1 MPSRLLSVAAE
12 PRFVSG
18 AGVRSLLLGLGLRTT
33 IRPVLSVWATLPFD
47 LFPVNVIDR
56 AARLLP
62 VQAGTRWRSVTL
74 THCRAELVSAD
85 GVSDDGPR
93 AVLYFHGGAFVT
105 FGLNT
110 HRRLVAHLSRE
121 TGQPVLNVGYR
132 QMPGTA
138 ISGSVADGVDAFRWL
153 LDQGYRA
160 GDITIAGD
168 SAGGFLAFA
177 VARKVI
183 DAGLGRPAGI
193 VAASPLL
200 DLDPQRKFVHTNAD
214 TCQLFPMKA
223 IERHSHIAHR
233 IERKRGTGMQVQ
245 SPVDMVLDD
254 LPPVLIQ
261 VGSRE
266 VLLPDAEL
274 MANLL
279 VGAGVSCQL
288 HVWDR
293 QVHAFQ
299 AAVSWLPEA
308 KAAVADIGAFVHS
321 LPNSAAQVPATARP
335 GRRARG
341 PAARAIQQA

>member
-1 MPSRLLSVAAE
+1 MTPTLSVAAE
-12 PRFVSG
+12 PRFVGG
-18 AGVRSLLLGLGLRTT
+18 AGVRSRLLGLGLRTT
-33 IRPVLSVWATLPFD
+33 IRPVLSAWAALPFD
-47 LFPVNVIDR
+47 FLPMNVIDQ

-62 VQAGTRWRSVTL
+62 VQAGTRWRPVTL
-74 THCRAELVSAD
+74 PHCRAELVSTD

-93 AVLYFHGGAFVT
+93 VVLYFHGGAFLT

-153 LDQGYRA
+153 LGQGYRA

-168 SAGGFLAFA
+168 SAGGFMAFV

-183 DAGLGRPAGI
+183 DAGLGQPAGI

-200 DLDPQRKFVHTNAD
+200 DLNPLRKLMHANAD
-214 TCQLFPMKA
+214 ACQLFPLKA
-223 IERHSHIAHR
+223 IERHSDIAHR
-233 IERKRGTGMQVQ
+233 IERTRGTGMQVE
-245 SPVDMVLDD
+245 SPVDMALDG
-254 LPPVLIQ
+254 LPPALIQ

-274 MANLL
+274 MTNLL
-279 VGAGVSCQL
+279 VGAGVPCEL

-293 QVHAFQ
+293 QVHVFQ
-299 AAVSWLPEA
+299 AAAGWLPEA
-308 KAAVADIGAFVHS
+308 RAAVADIGAFVRG
-321 LPNSAAQVPATARP
+321 LPTRTAQTPAAARP
-335 GRRARG
+335 GRGARG
-341 PAARAIQQA
+341 TAVRASQHA